1 VFVPVE
7 RFGNL
12 GRNVVIGPRFN
23 NTDLSVTKNMIFGER
38 TRIQFRTEL
47 FDLFN
52 HANFGQPG
60 NIVGSPN
67 FGRVTSTRFPTG
79 EFGSSRQ
86 IQFAIKLLI

>member
-1 VFVPVE
+1 MPVE

-12 GRNVVIGPRFN
+12 GRDVAMGPRLN
-23 NTDLSVTKNMIFGER
+23 NTDLSVTKNIMLGER

-67 FGRVTSTRFPTG
+67 FVVTSTRFPTG
-79 EFGSSRQ
+79 EYGSSRQ